1 MSKPLNRTTA
11 SAPQTRPV
19 KILQFGKGN
28 FLRAFAD
35 WMVDIANEKS
45 GFNGSIQIVQ
55 SNARENDV
63 RFEEQEGLY
72 HIVTRGLRHGKS
84 VHEIRLITC
93 VVGVINPFENYDA
106 FLQTG
111 ENPDLEFIISN
122 TTEAGIEFNSD
133 DRDPFTPARSFPGK
147 LTALLYRRFQHFGPA
162 MKRRLTIL
170 PCELT
175 EKNGE
180 TLRQI
185 VLQYAD
191 YWKLEDA
198 FKSWISDHVLF
209 CNTLV
214 DRIVPGFPKDTID
227 DITQTTGF
235 SDRLTVSTEPYHLWL
250 IAPVR
255 NAASGPFDLRTAL
268 PLEQAGLNVRIVED
282 LTPYRTRKVRIL
294 NGAHTTMVPIAY
306 LRGLRTVRDAV
317 EDDVTGPF
325 IRDAIEQ
332 EIIPTLD
339 MPASDLLEFAHD
351 VIERFRNP
359 SIRHEL
365 ASIALNSI
373 SKFQV
378 RVLPSIIEYNK
389 RKKQLPERL
398 LYSLAAL
405 ILFYKGEWRGKTIPL
420 NDTPQ
425 VLAFFKEAWAKGN
438 VSDVVR
444 KVLSNRELWKMDLTS
459 IDGLASKVTSFV
471 RDISDLKFKI

>member
-1 MSKPLNRTTA
+1 MPKTLNRTTA
-11 SAPQTRPV
+11 LALQTRPV
-19 KILQFGKGN
+19 RVLQFGKGN

-35 WMVDIANEKS
+35 WMIDIANEKS
-45 GFNGSIQIVQ
+45 AFNASIQIVQ
-55 SNARENDV
+55 SNAKENDV

-72 HIVTRGLRHGKS
+72 HVVTRGLRHGKT
-84 VHEIRLITC
+84 VNEIRLITC

-106 FLQTG
+106 FLKAG

-122 TTEAGIEFNSD
+122 TTEAGIEFD
-133 DRDPFTPARSFPGK
+133 AHDRDPSVHARSFPAK
-147 LTALLYRRFQHFGPA
+147 LTALLYRRFKHFGPA
-162 MKRRLTIL
+162 MTRRLTIL

-180 TLRQI
+180 ALMQM

-191 YWKLEDA
+191 HWKLEDA
-198 FKSWISDHVLF
+198 FRSWISDHILF

-214 DRIVPGFPKDTID
+214 DRIVPGFPKDAID
-227 DITQTTGF
+227 DITKATGF
-235 SDRLTVSTEPYHLWL
+235 SDRLTVSAEPYHLWL
-250 IAPVR
+250 IEPIR
-255 NAASGPFDLRTAL
+255 NTASAHFDLRAAL
-268 PLEQAGLNVRIVED
+268 PLEQAGLDVKIVED

-294 NGAHTTMVPIAY
+294 NGAHTAMVPVAY
-306 LRGLRTVRDAV
+306 LRGLRTVREAV

-325 IRDAIEQ
+325 VREAIEQ
-332 EIIPTLD
+332 EIVPTLD
-339 MPASDLLEFAHD
+339 MPVSDLLEFGHD

-378 RVLPSIIEYNK
+378 RVLPSIIEYHK

-405 ILFYKGEWRGKTIPL
+405 ILFYKGEWRGETTPL

-425 VLAFFKEAWAKGN
+425 VLAFFKETWAEGN